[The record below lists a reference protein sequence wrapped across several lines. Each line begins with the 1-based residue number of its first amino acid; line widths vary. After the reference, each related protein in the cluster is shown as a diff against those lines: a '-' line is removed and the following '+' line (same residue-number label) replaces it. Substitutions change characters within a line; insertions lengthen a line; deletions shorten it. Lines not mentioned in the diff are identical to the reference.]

1 MYLSEW
7 TSGDTISYTELIM
20 GLASNSSSLYYP
32 HVSLN
37 KVKLLSVVFIVKTNN
52 FFSRFKIILY
62 YRCDFES
69 KSAFILQALIYNFHG
84 NLFFSFEN

>member
-37 KVKLLSVVFIVKTNN
+37 KVKLLSVVFIVKTNI
-52 FFSRFKIILY
+52 FFFPDLKLY
-62 YRCDFES
+62 YTIDV
-69 KSAFILQALIYNFHG
+69 ILKVNQPL
-84 NLFFSFEN
+84 SFRH